1 MTILRLAS
9 PADAEGI
16 LSIYAPYIENTSFTF
31 ETEVPSVPEF
41 AKRIKDYLEN
51 WPWLVYETDG
61 QIAGYAY
68 AGRYRER
75 IAYQWCVESSVYIND
90 NFQQHGI
97 AGKLYSTLFDILKKQ
112 GFRTVYAV
120 INLPN
125 DKSVKLHEKCGFHYF
140 ATYEKVGYKLGKWKN
155 VGWWQLSIN
164 EYTDEPQPPIKFSQL
179 DKEFLPLLLSEKVK

>member
-1 MTILRLAS
+1 MAILRLAS

-31 ETEVPSVPEF
+31 ETEVPSLPEF
-41 AKRIKDYLEN
+41 SKRIKNYMEN

-97 AGKLYSTLFDILKKQ
+97 AGKLYSALFDILKKQ

-125 DKSVKLHEKCGFHYF
+125 DKSVKFHEKCGFHYF

-164 EYTDEPQPPIKFSQL
+164 EYTDQPQPPIKFSQL
-179 DKEFLPLLLSEKVK
+179 DKEFLPLLLSEKIK